1 VEDQIMNRELLC
13 VVGVCGGVSIALADV
28 YVEVD
33 FATGGPNGQTDGSL
47 VIDGR
52 ELLSVYIWADEP
64 GVLIDGINLDLN
76 GESFAGMTGVGG
88 AYRFESLGALDPEG
102 AFAFPFSAGTI
113 SPSGTMLE
121 GIVLANLFTQ
131 VTELPTSIDEAL
143 VIYAGFRGSAISS
156 GDGVMPV
163 ADVVWA
169 LNFPVQTVHT
179 YGVYQTP
186 TPATLG
192 VLGFGALMGSRR
204 RRLS

>member
-1 VEDQIMNRELLC
+1 MNRELLC
-13 VVGVCGGVSIALADV
+13 VVGVCGGVSMALADV

-33 FATGGPNGQTDGSL
+33 FAIGGPNGQTDGSL

-64 GVLIDGINLDLN
+64 GVMLDGINLDLN
-76 GESFAGMTGVGG
+76 GESFAGMTGAGG
-88 AYRFESLGALDPEG
+88 AYQFETLGTLDPTG
-102 AFAFPFSAGTI
+102 AFAFPFSVGTI
-113 SPSGTMLE
+113 SASGTMLD
-121 GIVLANLFTQ
+121 GIVLANFFTQ

-143 VIYAGFRGSAISS
+143 VIYDGFRGSAVSN

-169 LNFPVQTVHT
+169 LNFPEQTVHA

-192 VLGFGALMGSRR
+192 VLGVGGLMGSRR
-204 RRLS
+204 KRLS

>member
-1 VEDQIMNRELLC
+1 MNRKLMCAL
-13 VVGVCGGVSIALADV
+13 GVCGVGLIANADV
-28 YVEVD
+28 YVEVGQ
-33 FATGGPNGQTDGSL
+33 FANGQSDGSL
-47 VIDGR
+47 VIGGS
-52 ELLSVYIWADEP
+52 ESLNVYIWADEP

-76 GESFAGMTGVGG
+76 GESFFGMTGAGG
-88 AYRFESLGALDPEG
+88 TYQFETLGTLDPTG

-113 SPSGTMLE
+113 SASGTMLE

-143 VIYAGFRGSAISS
+143 VIYSGFQGSAVSS

-169 LNFPVQTVHT
+169 LNFPAQDVHT

-186 TPATLG
+186 TPATIG
-192 VLGFGALMGSRR
+192 VLGLGALLGSKR
-204 RRLS
+204 RRLG